1 MDGDVE
7 PIISST
13 GKECTRDIVQFVP
26 FSHYKNDFDALAR
39 ETLAEIPQQVNIS
52 FKCFTYPNPSVVL
65 RLHANEWNRAK
76 STSRR
81 QCPEKSREYHQQPRS
96 QN

>member
-39 ETLAEIPQQVNIS
+39 ETLAEIPQQVVIKIYFPPLLS
-52 FKCFTYPNPSVVL
+52 ASIVF
-65 RLHANEWNRAK
+65 RLYANEWDRAK
-76 STSRR
+76 PPARR
-81 QCPEKSREYHQQPRS
+81 QCVKES
-96 QN
+96 